1 MEMQLANNQP
11 QNNNS
16 SYQKEDGDS
25 KLSWYVISLFSWFF
39 LILTIW
45 YSYKEANFIW
55 YSFERNLNSG
65 EYYPIEMNITWLLL
79 FVFLIS
85 IIGFVVYLVFTTCKK
100 NQGLYDGML
109 DNRSKYHFI
118 PLLLISLLYIIAK
131 NAKNVRSN
139 NYSTILENY
148 EYLRTLISFDLIFT
162 IFGLISLVLV
172 YIFTELNSEWYIV
185 MAIKKGVY
193 STFIILLW
201 YNFFHMI
208 VSFKTI
214 NYKIKINKE
223 ATTDEDGDIKFLRG
237 TGISFTIIIGIG
249 SLVFSF
255 IFKDLMAAFTNFL
268 IYMGMVFA
276 FFNKNE
282 YIVSQR
288 KNFNKYADGILDIII
303 MICSLVCMIYL
314 IFWCTNKLF

>member
-1 MEMQLANNQP
+1 MEMQLDNQP

-55 YSFERNLNSG
+55 YSFERNLRSE

-282 YIVSQR
+282 YIISQR
-288 KNFNKYADGILDIII
+288 KNY
-303 MICSLVCMIYL
+303 
-314 IFWCTNKLF
+314 

>member
-1 MEMQLANNQP
+1 MEMQLDNQP

-55 YSFERNLNSG
+55 YSFERNLRSE

-282 YIVSQR
+282 YIISQR
-288 KNFNKYADGILDIII
+288 KNYNKYADGILDIII

>member
-1 MEMQLANNQP
+1 MPLQIDIPWLQL
-11 QNNNS
+11 
-16 SYQKEDGDS
+16 YIFF
-25 KLSWYVISLFSWFF
+25 ISLV
-39 LILTIW
+39 
-45 YSYKEANFIW
+45 
-55 YSFERNLNSG
+55 G
-65 EYYPIEMNITWLLL
+65 
-79 FVFLIS
+79 FVFYLI
-85 IIGFVVYLVFTTCKK
+85 FTIYKK
-100 NQGLYDGML
+100 NQNIIEGML
-109 DNRSKYHFI
+109 GNWSKYHFI
-118 PLLLISLLYIIAK
+118 PLLFIASLYIISQSCRDYDY
-131 NAKNVRSN
+131 NGF
-139 NYSTILENY
+139 ENG
-148 EYLRTLISFDLIFT
+148 LKKLKTLLIFNLIFT
-162 IFGLISLVLV
+162 IIGFISLIVI
-172 YIFTELNSEWYIV
+172 YILTKLNSEWYIV

-282 YIVSQR
+282 YIISQR
-288 KNFNKYADGILDIII
+288 KNYNKYADGILDIII

>member
-1 MEMQLANNQP
+1 MEMQLDNQP

-16 SYQKEDGDS
+16 SYQKEDSDS

-288 KNFNKYADGILDIII
+288 KNYNKYADGILDIII